1 MSEPCITFREAA
13 QRLGVHE
20 NTIRN
25 WANRGI
31 LATVTL
37 PTGRR
42 KVNSADVERLEQQ
55 MFDVPRRMENPNS
68 IPVLPTAHLRRPD
81 ADVYP
86 QV

>member
-1 MSEPCITFREAA
+1 MSQPSVTFREAA

-31 LATVTL
+31 LATVML

-42 KVNSADVERLEQQ
+42 KMNAADVERLERQ
-55 MFDVPRRMENPNS
+55 MFDVPRATENSNS
-68 IPVLPTAHLRRPD
+68 IPVLPTVHLRTPD